1 MADHE
6 SLSTRWVRSPAQ
18 VAGLEPQPDSGCR
31 LLTVDHGHAN
41 APAGAVHTVDSLA
54 PSPVAGRLDRFLAG
68 HPDATTPFLVVDLDV
83 VRRQYVSLTAAL
95 PGTEVFY
102 AVKANPAP
110 EVLSLLIKLGSN
122 FDVASRGEIE
132 LCLGLGADP
141 ARLSYGNTVK
151 KERDI
156 AAAYRCGVRL
166 FTVDSQP
173 ELDKVLRTVASGTV
187 FVRICRRRCRG

>member
-1 MADHE
+1 M
-6 SLSTRWVRSPAQ
+6 Q
-18 VAGLEPQPDSGCR
+18 GM
-31 LLTVDHGHAN
+31 
-41 APAGAVHTVDSLA
+41 LA
-54 PSPVAGRLDRFLAG
+54 PTLVAGRLDRFLAG
-68 HPDATTPFLVVDLDV
+68 QPDAITPFLVVDLDV

-95 PGTEVFY
+95 PGTEIFY

-156 AAAYRCGVRL
+156 AAAYRCRVRI
-166 FTVDSQP
+166 FTVDSRP

-187 FVRICRRRCRG
+187 FVRIVTDGAGLIGRCRGSSAAL